1 MAEAEVEAT
10 TVAGRLADI
19 ITLPNHSIIVR
30 EISGDEVADYTLSA
44 SDTAVVVKALRD
56 AHDHSEWDGHGGH
69 WTNGVKGG

>member
-1 MAEAEVEAT
+1 MAEVESS

-19 ITLPNHSIIVR
+19 ITTPNHSIIIR
-30 EISGDEVADYTLSA
+30 EISDGEPVDYKLSP

-56 AHDHSEWDGHGGH
+56 AHDHPEWDGHGGH